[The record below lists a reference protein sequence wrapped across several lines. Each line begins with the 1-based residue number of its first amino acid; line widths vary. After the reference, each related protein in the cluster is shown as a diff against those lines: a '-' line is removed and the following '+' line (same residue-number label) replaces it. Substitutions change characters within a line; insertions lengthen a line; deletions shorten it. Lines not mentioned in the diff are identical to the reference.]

1 MPPLEMSGNM
11 EPFDALTLALEG
23 WFDHRHSD
31 LPEVLRER
39 VRQEFFP
46 MPWDTLSADQ
56 RRSVALQMDYQHD
69 PATAQDRKFWW
80 DFFERIGDLKKQV
93 AVWEAVATPTAA
105 ELATKEAR
113 LAQLKQELARME
125 TQQRTVRG
133 DYVPERKP
141 PPKKPG
147 KRKAEPAQAVRYI
160 AYPKAMQQLA
170 QRLGASP
177 HELAAWIFMG
187 PEHGGMAA
195 YANANELDPPP
206 RFFYGYLPGAT
217 DYIAPLMGCWFKA
230 DDVER
235 FEPAD
240 RYIVGTALIERWSKQ
255 PGLHAQ
261 AFVQAKIAES
271 RLQDL
276 HPTFGGTRGTFS
288 EKDDWPPLESGLFPL
303 AQVLRIEAEDF
314 GVAIDGDGLAEP
326 DVAVADAPAEDAVVG
341 SPAWRKKNAKG
352 AADALHNKPGGSRD
366 KKQQI
371 RAIWASG
378 KYSSR
383 TICAE
388 QECAALGMSP
398 ETARKALRNTP
409 EPSRG

>member
-1 MPPLEMSGNM
+1 M
-11 EPFDALTLALEG
+11 EPFDPLTLALEG
-23 WFDHRHSD
+23 WFDRRLSD
-31 LPEVLRER
+31 LPEALRKR
-39 VRQEFFP
+39 VEQEFFP

-69 PATAQDRKFWW
+69 PATAQDQKFWW
-80 DFFERIGDLKKQV
+80 DFFERVDDLKKQV
-93 AVWEAVATPTAA
+93 TEWEAVATPTAA

-113 LAQLKQELARME
+113 LAQLKQELVHME
-125 TQQRTVRG
+125 AQQRTARG
-133 DYVPERKP
+133 DYLPERKP

-147 KRKAEPAQAVRYI
+147 KRKAKPAPAVRYI
-160 AYPKAMQQLA
+160 AYHKAMQQLT

-187 PEHGGMAA
+187 PKHGGIAA
-195 YANANELDPPP
+195 YVNANELDPPP
-206 RFFYGYLPGAT
+206 QFFYGYMVGAT

-240 RYIVGTALIERWSKQ
+240 RYIVGTSLIERWSKQ

-261 AFVQAKIAES
+261 AFIQAKISES
-271 RLQDL
+271 RLLDV

-288 EKDDWPPLESGLFPL
+288 EHDDWPSLESGLFPL
-303 AQVLRIEAEDF
+303 AQVLQIESEDF
-314 GVAIDGDGLAEP
+314 GVVIGTDGLPKP
-326 DVAVADAPAEDAVVG
+326 DVAVPDAPAEDAVVG
-341 SPAWRKKNAKG
+341 SPAWRKKNAKR

-366 KKQQI
+366 KKEQI

-378 KYSSR
+378 KYTFR
-383 TICAE
+383 DVCAE
-388 QECAALGMSP
+388 EECAALRMSFT
-398 ETARKALRNTP
+398 TARKALRNTP
-409 EPSRG
+409 EPDRC